1 MNTQFTAT
9 TKTIAIAMG
18 LSLALVVAA
27 QNTKAPSTAAPA
39 AHGQP
44 MVGTQDGAAKGK
56 LTDADFVA
64 MATQS
69 GLTEI
74 EVSQL
79 AVEKSQSPKLR
90 KFAQRIVKDHTAANT
105 QLKQLATESRIPVP
119 AQLDPAHQQEVD
131 KFKQLSGR
139 DFDSAYIAQ
148 MKKDH
153 DTVVGLFDNAAGQSD
168 LNVQLRVFANKNLP
182 ALRKHQDFAHKLS
195 DTPPKTAQN

>member
-1 MNTQFTAT
+1 MNTQITAT
-9 TKTIAIAMG
+9 TKTIAIAIG

-27 QNTKAPSTAAPA
+27 QNTKVPSTAAPA
-39 AHGQP
+39 AQGQP
-44 MVGTQDGAAKGK
+44 IVGTQDGAAKGK
-56 LTDADFVA
+56 LTDADFVS

-119 AQLDPAHQQEVD
+119 AQLDPAHQQVVN
-131 KFKQLSGR
+131 KFKQLSGS
-139 DFDSAYIAQ
+139 DFDSAYVAQ

-182 ALRKHQDFAHKLS
+182 ALRKHQDYAHKLS
-195 DTPPKTAQN
+195 STPPKTAQN